1 MLDRVQNRNVHGRR
15 NDVITR
21 LAHVDMIVGMN
32 RLLVSHVATEHLDRA
47 IANDLI
53 GIHVR

>member
-47 IANDLI
+47 ISNDLV